1 MATKSLEIKSKSVQT
16 TAAYEGEVYRAEVN
30 FSQNQDNELD
40 NVNMTVYKKSNSSYV
55 GNVNASK
62 GGDSQ
67 LSYSINGV
75 PQSQLTDVTAFVN
88 EVADAISEYA
98 STNATSLSE

>member
-16 TAAYEGEVYRAEVN
+16 TAAYDGEVYRAEIS
-30 FSQNQDNELD
+30 FSQNGESEIEKIDLSI
-40 NVNMTVYKKSNSSYV
+40 YKSSNGNFIGNANANHGGVENSSL
-55 GNVNASK
+55 
-62 GGDSQ
+62 Q
-67 LSYSINGV
+67 WSINGV

-98 STNATSLSE
+98 STNAASL

>member
-16 TAAYEGEVYRAEVN
+16 TAAYESEVYRAEIN

-55 GNVNASK
+55 GNVNANK
-62 GGDSQ
+62 GGEGSQ
-67 LSYSINGV
+67 LNYSINGV

-88 EVADAISEYA
+88 DVADSINEYA
-98 STNATSLSE
+98 STNATSL

>member
-1 MATKSLEIKSKSVQT
+1 MTKSLEIKSKSVQT
-16 TAAYEGEVYRAEVN
+16 TAAYESEVYRAEIN

-55 GNVNASK
+55 GNVNANK
-62 GGDSQ
+62 GGDGGQ
-67 LSYSINGV
+67 LNYSINGV

-88 EVADAISEYA
+88 EVADSINEYA
-98 STNATSLSE
+98 STNATSL

>member
-1 MATKSLEIKSKSVQT
+1 MATKELEIKSKSVQT
-16 TAAYEGEVYRAEVN
+16 TAAYESEVYRAEIN

-40 NVNMTVYKKSNSSYV
+40 NVNMTVYKKSNSSYA
-55 GNVNASK
+55 GNVNAGK
-62 GGDSQ
+62 GGEGSQ
-67 LSYSINGV
+67 LNYSINGV

-98 STNATSLSE
+98 STNATSL